1 MSNVSKSFRKSLA
14 AIPEASSA
22 ECGDKAIF
30 DRLQRPALR
39 ANLFLEE
46 GLSAGG
52 VCLAP
57 EHPVHTGEVRVASG
71 HIRHSRGGTL
81 GRVRAGT
88 VIVARGEFNI
98 VIAGLAAGVE
108 PALGPLAAAYVLVMA
123 VAGPILTRVA
133 EPVATRLFGRLPRRR
148 GSEAAPA
155 VAIDEHGDLPER

>member
-81 GRVRAGT
+81 GRVRAGVCGSLNSQKPELRVLQSRRDT
-88 VIVARGEFNI
+88 
-98 VIAGLAAGVE
+98 AGISSLAHVMRWFDRVE
-108 PALGPLAAAYVLVMA
+108 SNVLALGNTKVQRSTPSRVSDTSQCCNQQ
-123 VAGPILTRVA
+123 AG
-133 EPVATRLFGRLPRRR
+133 G
-148 GSEAAPA
+148 
-155 VAIDEHGDLPER
+155 